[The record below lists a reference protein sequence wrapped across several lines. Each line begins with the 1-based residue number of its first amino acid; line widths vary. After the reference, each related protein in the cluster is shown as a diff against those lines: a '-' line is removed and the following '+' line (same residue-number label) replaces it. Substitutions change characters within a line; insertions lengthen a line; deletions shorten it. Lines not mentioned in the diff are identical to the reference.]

1 MTLSPPVR
9 SLRSPQGY
17 LIQFFL
23 ISSRNINLALSL
35 RPLNR
40 GLFNI

>member
-1 MTLSPPVR
+1 MILSPPAR

-17 LIQFFL
+17 LIQFSL
-23 ISSRNINLALSL
+23 ISSRDINLALSL
-35 RPLNR
+35 GPLNR